1 MDRPERRKE
10 ARYVCFGQV
19 KLDRTRPG
27 IILRGRV
34 VDLSLG
40 GCLIQMQSP
49 VDVCPGASVEL
60 TIQAKGTPLRM
71 MGSIKSAGEQSSGL
85 IGISFT
91 RLSSRGRFELKELI
105 AELGASHARNRNGLY
120 PAPRLRDLWEVSE

>member
-19 KLDRTRPG
+19 KLDPTRPG
-27 IILRGRV
+27 VILRGRV
-34 VDLSLG
+34 IDLSLG
-40 GCLIQMQSP
+40 GCLIQMQSA
-49 VDVCPGASVEL
+49 VDICPGAAVEL

-71 MGSIKSAGEQSSGL
+71 MGTIKSAGKQSSGL

-91 RLSSRGRFELKELI
+91 RLSSRGHFELKELI
-105 AELGASHARNRNGLY
+105 AELGATNAHNRNCLY
-120 PAPRLRDLWEVSE
+120 PAARLRDLWEVSE

>member
-19 KLDRTRPG
+19 KLDPTRPG
-27 IILRGRV
+27 VILRGRV
-34 VDLSLG
+34 IDLSLG
-40 GCLIQMQSP
+40 GCLIQMQSA
-49 VDVCPGASVEL
+49 VDICPGAAVEL

-71 MGSIKSAGEQSSGL
+71 MGTIKSAGKQSSGL

-91 RLSSRGRFELKELI
+91 RLSSRGHFELKELI
-105 AELGASHARNRNGLY
+105 AELGATNARNRNRLY
-120 PAPRLRDLWEVSE
+120 PAARLRDLWEVSE

>member
-10 ARYVCFGQV
+10 PRYVCFGQV

-27 IILRGRV
+27 IILRGRII
-34 VDLSLG
+34 DLSLG
-40 GCLIQMQSP
+40 GCLIQMQLP
-49 VDVCPGASVEL
+49 LDVCPGAAVEL

-71 MGSIKSAGEQSSGL
+71 MGSIKSAGKQSSGL

-91 RLSSRGRFELKELI
+91 KLSARGRFELNELI
-105 AELGASHARNRNGLY
+105 AELGATHACNRNSLY
-120 PAPRLRDLWEVSE
+120 PVRKLRDLWEVSE